1 MRATRLVQVAK
12 EVASQPRILESFLSE
27 RVKRASP
34 GSLLVGAGDS
44 YACSLAAQYVS
55 RGGSL
60 ALDPYSLQTAPDFA
74 RRREVYFFSVSGRTA
89 ANIAAARAVRGV
101 ARRTVAVTANLT
113 SPLVGETDDVIAIP
127 YSITPRTPGTL
138 SFSLSLLLATKLS
151 CGPFKCDFGRVFAKA
166 SASPNITFSRTGT
179 TYFLGNGPAYAIALY
194 AALKTF
200 EVFGAKASA
209 DFLEE
214 FGHASLFSL
223 RRNDEVNIFS
233 AFDPLSNGRKLA
245 RALAKGNFHRSLLS
259 AAGRNQYESL
269 FHATFIVQSSVL
281 KEARLKGIASPY
293 LESEAGKLKMSDSII
308 Y

>member
-1 MRATRLVQVAK
+1 M
-12 EVASQPRILESFLSE
+12 
-27 RVKRASP
+27 
-34 GSLLVGAGDS
+34 
-44 YACSLAAQYVS
+44 
-55 RGGSL
+55 
-60 ALDPYSLQTAPDFA
+60 DPYGLQTAPDFA

-89 ANIAAARAVRGV
+89 TNIAAARAVRGV
-101 ARRTVAVTANLT
+101 ARRTIAVTANLT

-138 SFSLSLLLATKLS
+138 SFGLSLLLATKLS
-151 CGPFKCDFGRVFAKA
+151 CGPFECDFGRLFGKA
-166 SASPNITFSRTGT
+166 SASPNIIFSRTGAT
-179 TYFLGNGPAYAIALY
+179 HFLGNGPAYAIALY

-223 RRNDEVNIFS
+223 RRNDAVNIFS

-245 RALAKGNFHRSLLS
+245 GALEKGNFHRSLLP
-259 AAGRNQYESL
+259 AAGRNEFESL
-269 FHATFIVQSSVL
+269 FHAMFIVQSSFL
-281 KEARLKGIASPY
+281 KEARLRGITSPY
-293 LESEAGKLKMSDSII
+293 LESAASKLEMSDSMI